1 MDDNIKK
8 LQDALEWLDRGIR
21 EEVELDGEMSNEH
34 AIQLGFIQNMLA
46 KFPRRNCDVGTDNE
60 QIRRWKE
67 FCDRHEVDRSPESF
81 ARWAQGPYF
90 EEGGAK

>member
-1 MDDNIKK
+1 MKTNNK
-8 LQDALEWLDRGIR
+8 LRKALMKILNLTNSLDEDCAVDPVEIR
-21 EEVELDGEMSNEH
+21 DI
-34 AIQLGFIQNMLA
+34 AKAALA
-46 KFPRRNCDVGTDNE
+46 EPIRNCEVGTDNE

-67 FCDRHEVDRSPESF
+67 FCDHYEVDRSPESF